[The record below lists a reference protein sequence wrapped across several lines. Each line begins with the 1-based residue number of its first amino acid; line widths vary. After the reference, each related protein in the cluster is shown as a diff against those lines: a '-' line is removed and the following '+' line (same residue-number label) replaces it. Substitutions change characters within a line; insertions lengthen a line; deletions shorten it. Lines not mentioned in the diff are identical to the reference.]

1 MRVVKVR
8 FSESDL
14 QILDNLA
21 KQNNTTRSNII
32 RSRVHNSGVSST
44 ALHTVSTAIRNRTF
58 GLTRQQAEHAAA
70 IAISTLANASP

>member
-21 KQNNTTRSNII
+21 KQNNTTRSSII

-70 IAISTLANASP
+70 IAISALANASS